1 MKLTLRAVLL
11 LALLS
16 CARFTYAQTYQIV
29 DTQTSTVANNLT
41 KTVMTVQAG
50 ANPLDRFLITRV
62 VKKNEQGQQGTL
74 LLLPPL
80 GSGFQNYEAVAPG
93 DDYSKSFAGFF
104 ARRGFDVWGYSQR
117 VQGLTSG
124 QCESGAI
131 DCSAMATWGVQ
142 TILNDVAFIRGQI
155 ELAHPGKKPVA
166 AGLSLGS
173 ILSAAVI
180 DAAPQDYAGAIMIE
194 GTIYDTDP
202 GVRAVNAGFC
212 AFFENQLANGV
223 YYDGQ
228 NTPGFKLINHL
239 AEVAP
244 NAPSPIP
251 DFAGLTNHQA
261 WVAVMSAPP
270 VGPTTPRPGYYFLKG
285 SVGEDSFAYADE
297 PLVHANINGFVDYVA
312 VRTIRDLNCGLAGER
327 TFTNNLGSF
336 TGPVLMFVGGHG
348 FGTGMTDTAALMTN
362 AKVTVEYK
370 EDYGHVDHVF
380 STRHTQEV
388 EHPILAWLLQDVK

>member
-1 MKLTLRAVLL
+1 MKLTLRAFML

-16 CARFTYAQTYQIV
+16 CARLTHAQYQV
-29 DTQTSTVANNLT
+29 VGTETSTVANDLT
-41 KTVMTVQAG
+41 KTVTTVQVG
-50 ANPLDRFLITRV
+50 THPLDRFLVSRV
-62 VKKNEQGQQGTL
+62 RKNTPGQAHRGTL

-80 GSGFQNYEAVAPG
+80 GSGFQNYESVAAG
-93 DDYSKSFAGFF
+93 DGYDKSFAGFF

-117 VQGLTSG
+117 VQGLTAG
-124 QCESGAI
+124 QCESNAV
-131 DCSAMATWGVQ
+131 DCSAMANWGLQ
-142 TILNDVAFIRGQI
+142 TLLDDIAFVRTQI
-155 ELAHPGKKPVA
+155 EAAHPGEKPVV

-180 DAAPQDYAGAIMIE
+180 DAAPEDYGGAIMIE

-202 GVRAVNAGFC
+202 AVRAINAGFC
-212 AFFENQLANGV
+212 AFFDNQLANGV
-223 YYDGQ
+223 YYDGR

-239 AEVAP
+239 AAVAP
-244 NAPSPIP
+244 SAPSPIP

-285 SVGEDSFAYADE
+285 SVSEDKLTYANE
-297 PLVHANINGFVDYVA
+297 SLVHANIDAFVDYVA

-327 TFTNNLGSF
+327 TFTSNLGSF

-380 STRHTQEV
+380 STRHMQEV